1 MGKTPEPLVA
11 LFLLFSLGLESV
23 KGPRNDP
30 VPSAQLPP
38 HPRLGLSISSP
49 PSSQK
54 EPVFTCVSLIRLKG
68 RGRFSRLV
76 LPLDPVC
83 TPPPTEEAHGS
94 AGKCERASGS
104 FYVRVMS
111 EDGRLSPATGFVHSV
126 FQGSC
131 TLRGL

>member
-83 TPPPTEEAHGS
+83 TPPPHRGGPRECWKMR
-94 AGKCERASGS
+94 AGVWFLLRKS
-104 FYVRVMS
+104 YVR
-111 EDGRLSPATGFVHSV
+111 GRKAVSSNWLCPFCFS
-126 FQGSC
+126 
-131 TLRGL
+131 R